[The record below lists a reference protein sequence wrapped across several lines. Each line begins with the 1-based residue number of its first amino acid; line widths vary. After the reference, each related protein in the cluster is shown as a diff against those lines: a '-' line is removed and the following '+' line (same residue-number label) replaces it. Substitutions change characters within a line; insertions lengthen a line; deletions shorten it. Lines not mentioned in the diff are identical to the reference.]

1 MGPYGKPLVPLLRM
15 GASRRRARLRLVPA
29 CHDRG
34 MQECSSKDERRRRWW
49 QTADDWPADPE
60 ESRIRELQLR
70 GYAPDGTPLLDDAG
84 LPVKGLSREDVGL
97 LKFKYREIDARA
109 FGGSD
114 DDRKIAKYA
123 QEMSELGPPPPEP
136 LEAAALAARQET
148 APEPASSA
156 APTPSL
162 PAEMAS
168 PVPAEGGY

>member
-1 MGPYGKPLVPLLRM
+1 M
-15 GASRRRARLRLVPA
+15 
-29 CHDRG
+29 
-34 MQECSSKDERRRRWW
+34 
-49 QTADDWPADPE
+49 
-60 ESRIRELQLR
+60 
-70 GYAPDGTPLLDDAG
+70 
-84 LPVKGLSREDVGL
+84 GL
-97 LKFKYREIDARA
+97 LKHPYREIDARA

-168 PVPAEGGY
+168 PVPAEGGPYA